1 MNDYTL
7 CLICWPI
14 CLAAL
19 CMGIAITCGGVTLIA
34 KYAQYKWAKET
45 QPEEYEAYDESGS
58 LPHRRE

>member
-7 CLICWPI
+7 CLICWSI

-34 KYAQYKWAKET
+34 KYAQYKWAKDKA
-45 QPEEYEAYDESGS
+45 EEYGAYDESGS
-58 LPHRRE
+58 APHRRKQ